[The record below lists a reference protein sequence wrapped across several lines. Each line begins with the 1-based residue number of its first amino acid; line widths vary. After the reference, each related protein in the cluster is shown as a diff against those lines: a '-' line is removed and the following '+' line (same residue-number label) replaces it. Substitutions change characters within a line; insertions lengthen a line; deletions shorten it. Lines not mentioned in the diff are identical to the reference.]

1 MANANA
7 VSSAA
12 VSTLNERQWEGL
24 GKVGDAALQ
33 VQNLLQMLRD
43 ILNELPRAIDT
54 DKLMETMKPYLEQ
67 LQRVSES
74 LQAFIQGNSGEEPLD
89 RLRNVLNDVQNA
101 ELDKTLKEVL
111 QLLGNLQRAGF
122 FSSIAALSAELK
134 CPIIGENPED
144 VVQKIHGATAS
155 IQYWIDSARQGI
167 GVVGNMV
174 GQLDLPDRLD
184 EIQEMADQ
192 WIQMAKR
199 AQRLIQGDAPNL
211 QARLSGM
218 LDMAEI
224 LGGQMNIAIGALR
237 DTMPEVLEGAEMS
250 STLATIGAGG
260 SRWMHIALRVKT
272 LARGNSEDLAQRV
285 EGLLD
290 QVEHLVGYAAS
301 AGFFIQAGKDGVG
314 AVRNILSDIDLPEK
328 LDDLAE
334 EAEKWLKIA
343 MRAKALAQGSSDSL
357 ADRVGS
363 LLGMAEAASDSLQAA
378 AKALADKG
386 IHLEKLIIPRDD
398 LSIAF
403 GTAADMVGEFWHDG
417 TIRHIGSTIS
427 QGAMAWLEIAQIGAK
442 AVQGDA
448 ESINARIKEIVQGLH
463 DAHLVDMLPD
473 VFALVGSLQKAGLI
487 GKLNM
492 IMTQIVPMIPSDEV
506 FASGVNKTM
515 KALEQTRSEMKD
527 ESNKGGGIFGLM
539 KIFFAQDTQFVLKF
553 AMRFAAIFLKALK
566 QQA

>member
-12 VSTLNERQWEGL
+12 ITTLNERQWEGL

-43 ILNELPRAIDT
+43 ILNELPQAIDT
-54 DKLMETMKPYLEQ
+54 DKLVETMKPYLEQ
-67 LQRVSES
+67 LQNVSES
-74 LQAFIQGNSGEEPLD
+74 LQAFIKGNSGEEPLD
-89 RLRNVLNDVQNA
+89 RLRNMLNDVQSA
-101 ELDKTLKEVL
+101 ELNKTLKEVL

-122 FSSIAALSAELK
+122 FSSISALSAELK

-144 VVQKIHGATAS
+144 MVQKIHGATAS
-155 IQYWIDSARQGI
+155 IQYWMDSAKQGV

-224 LGGQMNIAIGALR
+224 LGGQMNIAIDTLR
-237 DTMPEVLEGAEMS
+237 DTMPEVLEGADMS
-250 STLATIGAGG
+250 GTLATIGAGG
-260 SRWMHIALRVKT
+260 SRWMHIAMRVKT
-272 LARGNSEDLAQRV
+272 LAQGNNSRDFAARAEN
-285 EGLLD
+285 LLD
-290 QVEHLVGYAAS
+290 QIEHLAGYAAS

-314 AVRNILSDIDLPEK
+314 AVRNILTDMDLPEK

-363 LLGMAEAASDSLQAA
+363 LLGMAETVGDSLQAA
-378 AKALADKG
+378 AKSLADKG
-386 IHLEKLIIPRDD
+386 IHLEELITPRGD

-403 GTAADMVGEFWHDG
+403 GTAADMVGEFWQDG

-442 AVQGDA
+442 AVRGDA
-448 ESINARIKEIVQGLH
+448 ESINVRIKEIVQGLH
-463 DAHLVDMLPD
+463 DAHLMDMLPD
-473 VFALVGSLQKAGLI
+473 VFALVGNLQKAGLV

-492 IMTQIVPMIPSDEV
+492 IMTQAVPMIPSDEV
-506 FASGVNKTM
+506 FASGVNKAM
-515 KALEQTRSEMKD
+515 KALEQTRTEMKD
-527 ESNKGGGIFGLM
+527 EHNKGGGIFGLI
-539 KIFFAQDTQFVLKF
+539 KIFFAKDTQFVLKF
-553 AMRFAAIFLKALK
+553 AVRFASIFLKALK
-566 QQA
+566 QG

>member
-12 VSTLNERQWEGL
+12 VTTLNERQWEGL

-43 ILNELPRAIDT
+43 ILNELPQAIDT

-67 LQRVSES
+67 LQSVSES
-74 LQAFIQGNSGEEPLD
+74 LQAFIKGNSGEEPLD
-89 RLRNVLNDVQNA
+89 RLRNMLNDVQNA
-101 ELDKTLKEVL
+101 ELNKTLKEVL

-122 FSSIAALSAELK
+122 FSSISTLSAELK

-144 VVQKIHGATAS
+144 MVQKIHRATAS
-155 IQYWIDSARQGI
+155 IQYWMDSAKQGV

-218 LDMAEI
+218 LDIAEI
-224 LGGQMNIAIGALR
+224 LGGQMNIAIGTLR
-237 DTMPEVLEGAEMS
+237 DTMPEVLEGADMS
-250 STLATIGAGG
+250 GTLATIGAGG

-290 QVEHLVGYAAS
+290 QVEHLAGYAAS

-314 AVRNILSDIDLPEK
+314 AVRNILSDMDLPEK

-357 ADRVGS
+357 ADRIGS
-363 LLGMAEAASDSLQAA
+363 LLGMAEAVGDSLQAA
-378 AKALADKG
+378 AKALEDKG
-386 IHLEKLIIPRDD
+386 IHLEELITPRGD

-403 GTAADMVGEFWHDG
+403 GTAADMVGEFWQDG
-417 TIRHIGSTIS
+417 TLRHIGSTIS
-427 QGAMAWLEIAQIGAK
+427 QGVMAWLEIAQIGAK
-442 AVQGDA
+442 AVRGDA

-463 DAHLVDMLPD
+463 DAHLMDMLPD
-473 VFALVGSLQKAGLI
+473 VFALVGNLQKAGLV

-492 IMTQIVPMIPSDEV
+492 IMTQVVPMIPSDEV
-506 FASGVNKTM
+506 FASGVNKAM
-515 KALEQTRSEMKD
+515 KALEQTRTEMKD
-527 ESNKGGGIFGLM
+527 ENNKGGGIFGLM
-539 KIFFAQDTQFVLKF
+539 KIVFAKDTQFVLKF
-553 AMRFAAIFLKALK
+553 AVRFASIFLKALK
-566 QQA
+566 QG